1 LNDTSEVLS
10 TPIGRLS
17 HARHFTGLRNSGIG
31 CCQPKSWVVVNART
45 AKQFGIGVPPTL
57 LTLAD
62 EVIE

>member
-17 HARHFTGLRNSGIG
+17 HCGIAASAAAG
-31 CCQPKSWVVVNART
+31 PNPGVVVNART

-57 LTLAD
+57 LTFAD